1 MAVEFPDLNIT
12 LTDRQFEEI
21 SRLCENLR
29 LGIITG
35 LEFERRA
42 RVISPKLTRA
52 VAYAVCRA
60 IREGR
65 YVREIKWVDV
75 LVSVSLR
82 TTSTRGPSTERYFEG
97 RLIAPVPEE
106 LKDEVEGDVNTAIYL
121 LCDEVDYLGDFF
133 LKCIY
138 MYFESKGYESIMLD
152 TASWYAGVMYIRE
165 YEDRED
171 KEVTFDC
178 TIYDKGSAT
187 RAMNIRRWHDKIPMP
202 KKYWEDL
209 PNACKHF
216 REEAFR
222 RGYLKSWGKAWRW

>member
-1 MAVEFPDLNIT
+1 MSVFFPDLRLT

-21 SRLCENLR
+21 SKLCENLR
-29 LGIITG
+29 LGVISG

-42 RVISPKLTRA
+42 RALSPKLTRA

-65 YVREIKWVDV
+65 YVRVIKWTDV

-82 TTSTRGPSTERYFEG
+82 TTSTRGLSSERYFEG
-97 RLIAPVPEE
+97 RLIAPVPYE
-106 LKDEVEGDVNTAIYL
+106 LRDEVAGDVESAIYMT
-121 LCDEVDYLGDFF
+121 CDEIDYLGDLL

-152 TASWYAGVMYIRE
+152 TATWYAGVQYLRD
-165 YEDRED
+165 YEAPID
-171 KEVTFDC
+171 KEVIFDC
-178 TIYDKGSAT
+178 TIYDKGSAV
-187 RAMNIRRWHDKIPMP
+187 RAMNIRRWHDEIPMP
-202 KKYWEDL
+202 KRYWEDL
-209 PNACKHF
+209 PKACKHF

-222 RGYLKSWGKAWRW
+222 RGYLKSMGKQVRW